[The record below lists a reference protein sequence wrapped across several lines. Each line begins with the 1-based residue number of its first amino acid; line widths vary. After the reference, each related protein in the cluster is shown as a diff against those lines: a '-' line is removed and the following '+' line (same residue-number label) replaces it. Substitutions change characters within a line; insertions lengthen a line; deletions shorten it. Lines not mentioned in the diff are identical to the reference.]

1 MVEDFLAGLKKVNW
15 NLVYNV
21 ALGVAASKLVIV
33 TLKAVVGWVIAN
45 LTTLA

>member
-1 MVEDFLAGLKKVNW
+1 MVEDFIGGLKKVNW

-33 TLKAVVGWVIAN
+33 TLKAVAGWILAN